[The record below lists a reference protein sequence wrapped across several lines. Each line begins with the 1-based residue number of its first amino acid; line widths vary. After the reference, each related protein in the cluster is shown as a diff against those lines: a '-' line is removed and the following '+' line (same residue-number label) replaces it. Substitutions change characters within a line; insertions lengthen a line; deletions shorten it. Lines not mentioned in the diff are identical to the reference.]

1 MGNQTWSATPEH
13 HTGIERHLLVVT
25 TREGFLFPQASA
37 TRPLPHVFPQKKL
50 ARFKNTLYLCG
61 GNKKKTII
69 MTKEEAMARF
79 MAAKEKKRQCVAQL
93 EEKMKQSYEQR
104 TGKPAKYT
112 FVL

>member
-1 MGNQTWSATPEH
+1 MFFHKKTCT
-13 HTGIERHLLVVT
+13 
-25 TREGFLFPQASA
+25 F
-37 TRPLPHVFPQKKL
+37 QKYFVSLRRKQ
-50 ARFKNTLYLCG
+50 KT
-61 GNKKKTII
+61 TII